1 MKSKTTLLLTR
12 LSLLILLGITQPS
25 IVSGQ
30 ASLNDCDTVK
40 HICYSDYVLLIEY
53 AQLGIN
59 HDSIVIELRRV
70 IENLETQNELT
81 EDQIKLLKKESD
93 LLQNHVREQ
102 DKELAVRQRKIK
114 FLRFFA
120 TASTTLSGVLL
131 LVLSTS

>member
-1 MKSKTTLLLTR
+1 MKTKTIQLLVR
-12 LSLLILLGITQPS
+12 FVLLILLGITHPS
-25 IVSGQ
+25 IASGQ

-40 HICYSDYVLLIEY
+40 SICYSDYVLLIEY

-70 IENLETQNELT
+70 IVNLETQNELT
-81 EDQIKLLKKESD
+81 EDQIQLLKKESD

-102 DKELAVRQRKIK
+102 DEELAVRQRKIK

-120 TASTTLSGVLL
+120 TASTALSSVLL
-131 LVLSTS
+131 LSLLI

>member
-1 MKSKTTLLLTR
+1 M
-12 LSLLILLGITQPS
+12 
-25 IVSGQ
+25 
-30 ASLNDCDTVK
+30 
-40 HICYSDYVLLIEY
+40 IEY

-81 EDQIKLLKKESD
+81 EDQIQLLKKESD

-114 FLRFFA
+114 FLRLFA

>member
-1 MKSKTTLLLTR
+1 
-12 LSLLILLGITQPS
+12 
-25 IVSGQ
+25 
-30 ASLNDCDTVK
+30 
-40 HICYSDYVLLIEY
+40 LIEY

-81 EDQIKLLKKESD
+81 EDQIQLLKKESD